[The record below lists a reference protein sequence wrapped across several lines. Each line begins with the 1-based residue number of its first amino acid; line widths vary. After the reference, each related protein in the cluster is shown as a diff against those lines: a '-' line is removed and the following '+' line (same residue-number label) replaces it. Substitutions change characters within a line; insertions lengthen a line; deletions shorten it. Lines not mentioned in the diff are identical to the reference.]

1 MHIRP
6 YLPADRGKVIELW
19 HSCNLLVPWND
30 PAQDIAAKLA
40 DSPELFL
47 VAVDN
52 DEIIGSAMGGYDGHR
67 GWIYYLAVHPA
78 RQNSGLGSRLVN
90 EVERQLTALGCPKI
104 NIMVRRTNHG
114 VISFYEKL
122 GYEESEVLTYGKKL
136 SPEN

>member
-1 MHIRP
+1 MHIRS
-6 YLPADRGKVIELW
+6 YLPTDRDQVIELW

-30 PAQDIAAKLA
+30 PVLDIDAKLA

-52 DEIIGSAMGGYDGHR
+52 DGIIGSAMGGYDGHR
-67 GWIYYLAVHPA
+67 GWIYYLAVHPD
-78 RQNSGLGSRLVN
+78 RQNSGLGSRLVG
-90 EVERQLTALGCPKI
+90 EVEQLLTAQGCPKI

-136 SPEN
+136 PSGN